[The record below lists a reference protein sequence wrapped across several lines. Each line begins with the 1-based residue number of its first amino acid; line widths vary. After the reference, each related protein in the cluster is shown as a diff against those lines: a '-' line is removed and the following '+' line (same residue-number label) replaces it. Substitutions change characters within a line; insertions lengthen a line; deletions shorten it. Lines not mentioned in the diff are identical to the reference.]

1 MDLLKVDTVKEAKEK
16 LLGYKEEI
24 ALSSE
29 ICVLDEAEGRVP
41 AAYTVSSENIPPYR
55 RSTMDGYAVRSG
67 DLGAAGDMTPTVLKV
82 TGEVLPGTD
91 PSGICIEAGCC
102 VYVPTGGYIP
112 EGADAVVMAEYC
124 EGFADGMIAVSRSA
138 APGENIVQIGEDI
151 RKGNVVLD
159 PGRRLRPQ
167 DIGVLAAA
175 GITEIP
181 VMVPWKVTVISTGD
195 ELAGAEETPG
205 PGQIRD
211 VNSYTISARCRAE
224 GFEVV
229 RTMRVRDERRAIK
242 SALEAAK
249 TDSDL
254 VVISGGSSKGAKDM
268 TAELID
274 EAADCGVLTHGIAAK
289 PGKPTIT
296 GFDRKSHTI
305 FVGLPGHPAAAL
317 MVFEQ
322 VVIGLWRELTYQ
334 LEDIRVKA
342 RMLSNTGSAAGR
354 RTFQPVRLHE
364 DGDELTAEPVIAKS
378 GMIYPLSTADGYFE
392 MSENQEGIREGDIV
406 YVHLWR

>member
-1 MDLLKVDTVKEAKEK
+1 MELLKTDTIEEARER
-16 LLGYKEEI
+16 LLKYEDEI
-24 ALSSE
+24 SPDTE
-29 ICVLDEAEGRVP
+29 ICALTEADGRVA
-41 AAYTVSSENIPPYR
+41 AAYAACMEDIPPYR
-55 RSTMDGYAVRSG
+55 RSTMDGYSVRSS
-67 DLGAAGDMTPTVLKV
+67 DLGAAGDMAPTILRIAGEIVL
-82 TGEVLPGTD
+82 GNDPG
-91 PSGICIEAGCC
+91 GISVIPGSCA
-102 VYVPTGGYIP
+102 YVPTGGYVP

-124 EGFADGMIAVSRSA
+124 EPFGDGMLAVSKSA
-138 APGENIVQIGEDI
+138 APGENVVQAGEDMK
-151 RKGNVVLD
+151 KGQAVLK
-159 PGRRLRPQ
+159 PGRRIRPQ

-175 GITEIP
+175 GITEVP
-181 VMVPWKVTVISTGD
+181 VFVPWKVTVISTGD
-195 ELAGAEETPG
+195 ELVGAEEEPG
-205 PGQIRD
+205 PGQMRD
-211 VNSYTISARCRAE
+211 VNTYAIAARCREE

-229 RTMRVRDERRAIK
+229 RTVRVRDDRDAIRA
-242 SALEAAK
+242 AFEEAKA
-249 TDSDL
+249 DSDL
-254 VVISGGSSKGAKDM
+254 IAISGGSSKGAKDM

-296 GFDRKSHTI
+296 GFDRKSGTL
-305 FVGLPGHPAAAL
+305 FAGLPGHPAAAL

-322 VVIGLWRELTYQ
+322 LVIGLWRELTDQ
-334 LEDIRVKA
+334 NEEICVRA
-342 RMLSNTGSAAGR
+342 RITSNIGSAAGR